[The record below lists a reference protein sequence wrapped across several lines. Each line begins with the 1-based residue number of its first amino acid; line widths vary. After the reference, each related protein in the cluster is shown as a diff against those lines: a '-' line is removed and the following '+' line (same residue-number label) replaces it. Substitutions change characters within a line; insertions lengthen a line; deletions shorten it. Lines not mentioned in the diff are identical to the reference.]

1 MKTPKPSHLLGRLD
15 RVLQPWTTP
24 LQPTDLLRTFV
35 TGPARARPLS
45 AHDEVD
51 PTTDPTDG
59 PAGAAPLVRWGDRTV
74 TASGD
79 DTILELL
86 ERNGEHPAVGCRR
99 GVCRRCV
106 TPLTSG
112 RVRDHRD
119 ERDIDAGTHVRICVS
134 APVTDVALE
143 PTTPADR
150 VPAGAAA
157 GGPR

>member
-1 MKTPKPSHLLGRLD
+1 MKTPISSHPLDHLNRL
-15 RVLQPWTTP
+15 LQPWTTP
-24 LQPTDLLRTFV
+24 LQPADLLRTFAAG
-35 TGPARARPLS
+35 TAPARPRS
-45 AHDEVD
+45 THDEVE
-51 PTTDPTDG
+51 PTPDPTDA
-59 PAGAAPLVRWGDRTV
+59 PAAASPVVRWGDATV
-74 TASGD
+74 IASGD

-119 ERDIDAGTHVRICVS
+119 ERDVDAGTHVRICVS

-143 PTTPADR
+143 PTISADR
-150 VPAGAAA
+150 VPAGTAA

>member
-1 MKTPKPSHLLGRLD
+1 MKTPKPSHPLGRLN

-35 TGPARARPLS
+35 TGTAPARPRTT
-45 AHDEVD
+45 HDVD
-51 PTTDPTDG
+51 PTPDPRG
-59 PAGAAPLVRWGDRTV
+59 VPAGASPIVHWGDATLI
-74 TASGD
+74 ASGD

-112 RVRDHRD
+112 RVRDHRE
-119 ERDIDAGTHVRICVS
+119 ERDVDAGTHVRICVS
-134 APVTDVALE
+134 APVTDVSLE
-143 PTTPADR
+143 PTVSADR